1 MAKEEVGKFF
11 EELGNNKEAMD
22 AIAAKNPET
31 IEALAEITGGF
42 AREQGYQISSEQ
54 ILAYYDERLRLI
66 KERTEQASSEL
77 ADKDMEAVS
86 GGVSGYYE
94 FLMCSNPTMEWRPET
109 CSGRQDE
116 VVRARKCSNRQD
128 GIVKY
133 SGYGRP
139 CDNRQ
144 NARR

>member
-1 MAKEEVGKFF
+1 MAKEELGKFF
-11 EELGNNKEAMD
+11 DELRENKAAMD

-66 KERTEQASSEL
+66 KDRTDQVSSKL
-77 ADKDMEAVS
+77 TDKDMESVS
-86 GGVSGYYE
+86 GGVSGYFE
-94 FLMCSNPTMEWRPET
+94 FLMCSTPTMEWEPEK
-109 CSGRQDE
+109 CANRQDE
-116 VVRARKCSNRQD
+116 VVRYRKCANRQD

-133 SGYGRP
+133 DGYYGK
-139 CDNRQ
+139 CANKQD
-144 NARR
+144 ARR